1 MTNPNNYR
9 EQLEL
14 QLGRDVKSTGSKIIP
29 VSNIEIPK
37 GWNNR
42 QAEFFP
48 QSELTDKSTYP
59 FIKEFMD
66 AYSDVKGFKQ
76 CGVIART
83 REHSNISPDNVG
95 LVTVRAVI
103 EDGSKAWDQKY
114 VVVVR
119 VLNAGIGEDKCVPGD
134 MAIIDIVSR
143 NRDTHSEH
151 KDIVGDYMKKLGLDW
166 YIPEQ
171 IQEAC
176 SALETE
182 IDKKRTL
189 LDTLSSNDDQYWKLH
204 EEVSELQDKL
214 NKYRSIVDPGPTQKV
229 NLLKMTPAM
238 IAGGWMQKVP
248 NSEEG
253 SPNNAKLVVYSSSGD
268 FGNYI
273 WGEDVNELVYSLL
286 GLLRGKRHADILIE
300 GHPLLNILL
309 DTMAVNKGKDD
320 FYNILSKKL
329 FNSLP
334 VNSETGKREQP
345 SRSAVSGIIH
355 MYAFWRYQR
364 GDYEDYVE
372 AIIEAQKELGKMI
385 VMYGIEYQIKRKS

>member
-1 MTNPNNYR
+1 MTNPNNYK

-29 VSNIEIPK
+29 VSNIKIPE

-48 QSELTDKSTYP
+48 QSELTDKSKYP
-59 FIKEFMD
+59 LIEEFMD
-66 AYSDVKGFKQ
+66 TYSDVEGFKQ

-83 REHSNISPDNVG
+83 REYSDISPDNLG

-103 EDGSKAWDQKY
+103 EDSSETWDQKY

-119 VLNAGIGEDKCVPGD
+119 VMNAGIGEDKCIPGD

-151 KDIVGDYMKKLGLDW
+151 KDIVWDYMKKFGLNW

-171 IQEAC
+171 IREAC
-176 SALETE
+176 SALETK

-189 LDTLSSNDDQYWKLH
+189 LDTLSSDDDQYLKLY

-214 NKYRSIVDPGPTQKV
+214 KKYRSIVDPGPTQKV

-238 IAGGWMQKVP
+238 IAGGWMQKVT
-248 NSEEG
+248 NSEDG

-286 GLLRGKRHADILIE
+286 GLLRGKRHTDILIE
-300 GHPLLNILL
+300 GHPLLNVLL
-309 DTMAVNKGKDD
+309 DTMAANKGKDD
-320 FYNILSKKL
+320 FYNILYKNL
-329 FNSLP
+329 FDSLP
-334 VNSETGKREQP
+334 VNPETGKREQP
-345 SRSAVSGIIH
+345 SQSAVSGIIH
-355 MYAFWRYQR
+355 MYALWRYQR
-364 GDYEDYVE
+364 GDYTDYVE
-372 AIIEAQKELGKMI
+372 AIIEAQKELGEMI
-385 VMYGIEYQIKRKS
+385 VMYGIEDQVKRRP